1 MPQRTAG
8 DRRSPKVGGSKAPR
22 SLATPPPTSAYR
34 GARQGLPGRPTSAAG
49 VPDKNYRGPRQK
61 LPGSPAN
68 TTGVPDK
75 NYRGARQVAFHKIAA
90 KRGFSC
96 RVFWSL
102 CFCLPCGVMLFNNNH
117 REIRGGLAVGPDRVE
132 LMLFPEYSTLVSAER
147 NLEEYPLFELKARQR
162 GSKARL
168 FERVIEG
175 EGGVSLRQSWKVIP
189 SGEYGMPGP
198 LDQDVYLAVLQLLEK
213 RGGMP
218 EDGELAFS
226 LYELRKVLGW
236 SDDSGGAYRQIK
248 DALVRIQLTGV
259 QSTNAFYS
267 AADEQLIADSFNVWS
282 VHFAQRKKRGG
293 AAPGAQA
300 TTQDRHVLRFHPIF
314 IRNYEAQYLKGLD
327 ADFFWS
333 LRMPLSKRLYR
344 LIDLQRASGLSWR
357 TDLFAVRD
365 QIPLDYAYPS
375 QIKRALKKAHA
386 ELEEK
391 GFLSGVDY
399 EEHEEENT
407 TSVLYRIS
415 HLFARRQKALS
426 LSGTPQ
432 QMFAI
437 ERLMR
442 EGVRGDTARD
452 LVVSHGP
459 ERCLHYAEALDAQEG
474 IRNRASFLVS
484 AIRKGYAL
492 PGPPTKQD
500 QESLE
505 PSFESTVIAHD
516 DAHRE
521 THKETEPPPPEVPE
535 GFPPPTPDPAAE
547 GLWGRVLE
555 NAKDEID
562 ASSLRVWFGT
572 VTAVALGPKSLTI
585 SVPTP
590 FAREYIETRFRPALE
605 AALHEELSEG
615 DSLRVLVH
623 TE

>member
-1 MPQRTAG
+1 
-8 DRRSPKVGGSKAPR
+8 VG
-22 SLATPPPTSAYR
+22 T
-34 GARQGLPGRPTSAAG
+34 
-49 VPDKNYRGPRQK
+49 
-61 LPGSPAN
+61 
-68 TTGVPDK
+68 
-75 NYRGARQVAFHKIAA
+75 
-90 KRGFSC
+90 
-96 RVFWSL
+96 
-102 CFCLPCGVMLFNNNH
+102 
-117 REIRGGLAVGPDRVE
+117 DRVE

-175 EGGVSLRQSWKVIP
+175 ESGVSLRQTWKVIP

-198 LDQDVYLAVLQLLEK
+198 VDQDVYLAVLQLLEK

-236 SDDSGGAYRQIK
+236 SDDSGGAYREIK

-259 QSTNAFYS
+259 QSSNAFYS

-282 VHFAQRKKRGG
+282 VHFAQRKNRGG
-293 AAPGAQA
+293 AKSGAR

-333 LRMPLSKRLYR
+333 LKMPLSKRLYR
-344 LIDLQRASGLSWR
+344 LIDLQRADGLSWR

-365 QIPLDYAYPS
+365 QIPLDYPYPS
-375 QIKRALKKAHA
+375 QIKRALGKAHE

-391 GFLSGVDY
+391 GFLSGVEY
-399 EEHEEENT
+399 EELEEGNT

-415 HLFARRQKALS
+415 PLFARRQKALE
-426 LSGTPQ
+426 LAGTPQ
-432 QMFAI
+432 EMFAI

-452 LVVSHGP
+452 LVVSHGA
-459 ERCLHYAEALDAQEG
+459 ERCLRYAEALDAQEG

-492 PGPPTKQD
+492 PGPPEPD
-500 QESLE
+500 QEPLE
-505 PSFESTVIAHD
+505 PSFESSVIAHD
-516 DAHRE
+516 AQQ
-521 THKETEPPPPEVPE
+521 ETEPHPPEDSEV
-535 GFPPPTPDPAAE
+535 FPPPTPDPAAE
-547 GLWGRVLE
+547 GLWDRVLE

-572 VTAVALGPKSLTI
+572 VTAVALGPESLTI

-590 FAREYIETRFRPALE
+590 FAREYIETRFRAALE

-615 DSLRVLVH
+615 ASLRVLVH
-623 TE
+623 AEEADE

>member
-1 MPQRTAG
+1 
-8 DRRSPKVGGSKAPR
+8 VG
-22 SLATPPPTSAYR
+22 T
-34 GARQGLPGRPTSAAG
+34 
-49 VPDKNYRGPRQK
+49 D
-61 LPGSPAN
+61 
-68 TTGVPDK
+68 
-75 NYRGARQVAFHKIAA
+75 H
-90 KRGFSC
+90 
-96 RVFWSL
+96 
-102 CFCLPCGVMLFNNNH
+102 
-117 REIRGGLAVGPDRVE
+117 VE

-198 LDQDVYLAVLQLLEK
+198 IDQDVYLAVLQLLEK

-259 QSTNAFYS
+259 QSSNAFYS

-282 VHFAQRKKRGG
+282 VHFAQRKKRS
-293 AAPGAQA
+293 QA
-300 TTQDRHVLRFHPIF
+300 NSSRARTTQDRHVLRFHPIF

-327 ADFFWS
+327 ADFFFS
-333 LRMPLSKRLYR
+333 LKMPLSKRLYR
-344 LIDLQRASGLSWR
+344 LIDLQRAGGLAWR
-357 TDLFAVRD
+357 SDLFAVRD
-365 QIPLDYAYPS
+365 QIPLDYTYPS
-375 QIKRALKKAHA
+375 QIKRALGKAHA

-399 EEHEEENT
+399 EELKEENT

-415 HLFARRQKALS
+415 PLFARRQKALE

-432 QMFAI
+432 EMFAI

-452 LVVSHGP
+452 LVVSHGAQ
-459 ERCLHYAEALDAQEG
+459 RCLRYAEALDAQEG

-492 PGPPTKQD
+492 PEPPEPE
-500 QESLE
+500 QEPLE
-505 PSFESTVIAHD
+505 PSEPSLESSSGSSLLAHG
-516 DAHRE
+516 RG
-521 THKETEPPPPEVPE
+521 ETEGHLPEDPEASPPPI
-535 GFPPPTPDPAAE
+535 PDPAAE
-547 GLWGRVLE
+547 GLWSRVLE
-555 NAKDEID
+555 NAESEID

-572 VTAVALGPKSLTI
+572 VTAVALGPESLTI

-605 AALHEELSEG
+605 AALRKELSEG
-615 DSLRVLVH
+615 ASLRVLVH
-623 TE
+623 PEEAGAEDRK

>member
-1 MPQRTAG
+1 L
-8 DRRSPKVGGSKAPR
+8 SVG
-22 SLATPPPTSAYR
+22 T
-34 GARQGLPGRPTSAAG
+34 
-49 VPDKNYRGPRQK
+49 
-61 LPGSPAN
+61 
-68 TTGVPDK
+68 
-75 NYRGARQVAFHKIAA
+75 
-90 KRGFSC
+90 
-96 RVFWSL
+96 
-102 CFCLPCGVMLFNNNH
+102 
-117 REIRGGLAVGPDRVE
+117 DRVE

-175 EGGVSLRQSWKVIP
+175 ESGVSLRQTWKVIP

-198 LDQDVYLAVLQLLEK
+198 VDQDVYLAVLQLLEK

-236 SDDSGGAYRQIK
+236 SDDSGGAYREIK

-259 QSTNAFYS
+259 QSSNAFYS

-293 AAPGAQA
+293 ANSGAR

-333 LRMPLSKRLYR
+333 LKMPLSKRLYR
-344 LIDLQRASGLSWR
+344 LIDLQRADGLSWR

-365 QIPLDYAYPS
+365 QIPLDYPYPS
-375 QIKRALKKAHA
+375 QIKRALGKAHE

-391 GFLSGVDY
+391 GFLSGVEY
-399 EEHEEENT
+399 EEHEGNT

-415 HLFARRQKALS
+415 HLFARRQKALE

-432 QMFAI
+432 EMFAI

-452 LVVSHGP
+452 LVVSHGA
-459 ERCLHYAEALDAQEG
+459 ERCLRYAEALDAQEG

-492 PGPPTKQD
+492 PGPPEPD
-500 QESLE
+500 QEPLE
-505 PSFESTVIAHD
+505 PSFESSVIAHD
-516 DAHRE
+516 AQQ
-521 THKETEPPPPEVPE
+521 ETEPHPPEDPE
-535 GFPPPTPDPAAE
+535 VFPPPTPDPAAE
-547 GLWGRVLE
+547 GLWDRVLE

-572 VTAVALGPKSLTI
+572 VTAVALGPESLTI

-590 FAREYIETRFRPALE
+590 FAREYIETRFRAALE

-615 DSLRVLVH
+615 ASLRVLVH
-623 TE
+623 AEEAGG

>member
-1 MPQRTAG
+1 MGT
-8 DRRSPKVGGSKAPR
+8 
-22 SLATPPPTSAYR
+22 
-34 GARQGLPGRPTSAAG
+34 
-49 VPDKNYRGPRQK
+49 
-61 LPGSPAN
+61 
-68 TTGVPDK
+68 
-75 NYRGARQVAFHKIAA
+75 
-90 KRGFSC
+90 
-96 RVFWSL
+96 
-102 CFCLPCGVMLFNNNH
+102 
-117 REIRGGLAVGPDRVE
+117 DRVE

-198 LDQDVYLAVLQLLEK
+198 VDQDVYLAVLQLLEK

-236 SDDSGGAYRQIK
+236 SDDSGGAYQEIK

-259 QSTNAFYS
+259 QSSNAFYS

-293 AAPGAQA
+293 ANSGPR
-300 TTQDRHVLRFHPIF
+300 TTQDRHVLKFHPIF

-333 LRMPLSKRLYR
+333 LKMPLSKRLYR
-344 LIDLQRASGLSWR
+344 LIDLQRADGLSWR
-357 TDLFAVRD
+357 SDLFAVRD
-365 QIPLDYAYPS
+365 QIPLDYPYPS
-375 QIKRALKKAHA
+375 QIKRALGKAHA

-399 EEHEEENT
+399 EEHGEENT

-415 HLFARRQKALS
+415 PLFARRQKALE

-432 QMFAI
+432 EMFAI

-452 LVVSHGP
+452 LVVSHGAQ
-459 ERCLHYAEALDAQEG
+459 RCLRYAEALDAQEG

-492 PGPPTKQD
+492 PEPPEPE
-500 QESLE
+500 QEPLE
-505 PSFESTVIAHD
+505 PSEPSLESSSGPSLLAHG
-516 DAHRE
+516 
-521 THKETEPPPPEVPE
+521 TQETEGHLPEDPV
-535 GFPPPTPDPAAE
+535 GSPPPTPDPAAE
-547 GLWGRVLE
+547 KLWGRVLE
-555 NAKDEID
+555 NARGEID

-572 VTAVALGPKSLTI
+572 VTAVDLGPQSLTI

-590 FAREYIETRFRPALE
+590 FVREYIETRFRAALE

-615 DSLRVLVH
+615 ASLRVLVYS
-623 TE
+623 EEAGAEDRK

>member
-1 MPQRTAG
+1 LF
-8 DRRSPKVGGSKAPR
+8 VG
-22 SLATPPPTSAYR
+22 T
-34 GARQGLPGRPTSAAG
+34 
-49 VPDKNYRGPRQK
+49 D
-61 LPGSPAN
+61 
-68 TTGVPDK
+68 
-75 NYRGARQVAFHKIAA
+75 H
-90 KRGFSC
+90 
-96 RVFWSL
+96 
-102 CFCLPCGVMLFNNNH
+102 
-117 REIRGGLAVGPDRVE
+117 VE

-168 FERVIEG
+168 FERVIQG

-198 LDQDVYLAVLQLLEK
+198 VDQDVYLAVLQLLEK

-236 SDDSGGAYRQIK
+236 SDDSGGAYREIK

-259 QSTNAFYS
+259 QSSNAFYS

-282 VHFAQRKKRGG
+282 VHFAQRRKRS
-293 AAPGAQA
+293 QA
-300 TTQDRHVLRFHPIF
+300 NTSGTRTTQDRHVLRFHPVF

-333 LRMPLSKRLYR
+333 LKMPLSKRLYR
-344 LIDLQRASGLSWR
+344 LIDLQRAGGLSWR
-357 TDLFAVRD
+357 SDLFAVRD
-365 QIPLDYAYPS
+365 QIPLDYPYPS

-391 GFLSGVDY
+391 GFLSGVEY

-407 TSVLYRIS
+407 TSVIYRIS
-415 HLFARRQKALS
+415 HLFARRQKALE

-432 QMFAI
+432 EMFAI

-452 LVVSHGP
+452 LVVSHGAQ
-459 ERCLHYAEALDAQEG
+459 RCLRYAEALDAQEG

-484 AIRKGYAL
+484 AIRKSYVL
-492 PGPPTKQD
+492 PEPPEPD
-500 QESLE
+500 QEPLE
-505 PSFESTVIAHD
+505 PSDPSLESSSGPSLLAH
-516 DAHRE
+516 ASR
-521 THKETEPPPPEVPE
+521 ETEPLLSEDPE
-535 GFPPPTPDPAAE
+535 GCSPPTPDPAAE
-547 GLWGRVLE
+547 KLWGRVLE
-555 NAKDEID
+555 NARGEID

-572 VTAVALGPKSLTI
+572 VTAVGLGPQSLTI

-590 FAREYIETRFRPALE
+590 FAREYIETRFRTALE

-615 DSLRVLVH
+615 ASLRVLVH
-623 TE
+623 TEEADKEDRKWT

>member
-1 MPQRTAG
+1 LL
-8 DRRSPKVGGSKAPR
+8 VG
-22 SLATPPPTSAYR
+22 T
-34 GARQGLPGRPTSAAG
+34 
-49 VPDKNYRGPRQK
+49 
-61 LPGSPAN
+61 
-68 TTGVPDK
+68 
-75 NYRGARQVAFHKIAA
+75 
-90 KRGFSC
+90 
-96 RVFWSL
+96 
-102 CFCLPCGVMLFNNNH
+102 
-117 REIRGGLAVGPDRVE
+117 DRVE

-175 EGGVSLRQSWKVIP
+175 ESGVSLRQTWKVIP

-198 LDQDVYLAVLQLLEK
+198 VDQDVYLAVLQLLEK

-236 SDDSGGAYRQIK
+236 SDDSGGAYREIK

-259 QSTNAFYS
+259 QSSNAFYS

-293 AAPGAQA
+293 ANSGAR

-333 LRMPLSKRLYR
+333 LKMPLSKRLYR
-344 LIDLQRASGLSWR
+344 LIDLQRADGLSWR

-365 QIPLDYAYPS
+365 QIPLDYPYPS
-375 QIKRALKKAHA
+375 QIKRALGKAHE

-391 GFLSGVDY
+391 GFLSGVEY
-399 EEHEEENT
+399 EELEEGNT

-415 HLFARRQKALS
+415 PLFARRQKALE
-426 LSGTPQ
+426 LAGTPQ
-432 QMFAI
+432 EMFAI

-452 LVVSHGP
+452 LVVSHGA
-459 ERCLHYAEALDAQEG
+459 ERCLRYAEALDAQEG

-492 PGPPTKQD
+492 PGPPEPD
-500 QESLE
+500 QEPLE
-505 PSFESTVIAHD
+505 PSFESSVIAHD
-516 DAHRE
+516 AQQ
-521 THKETEPPPPEVPE
+521 ETEPHPPEDPGV
-535 GFPPPTPDPAAE
+535 FPPPTPDPAAE
-547 GLWGRVLE
+547 GLWDRVLE

-572 VTAVALGPKSLTI
+572 VTAVALGPESLTI

-590 FAREYIETRFRPALE
+590 FAREYIETRFRAALE

-615 DSLRVLVH
+615 ASLRVLVH
-623 TE
+623 AEEAGG

>member
-1 MPQRTAG
+1 LF
-8 DRRSPKVGGSKAPR
+8 VG
-22 SLATPPPTSAYR
+22 T
-34 GARQGLPGRPTSAAG
+34 
-49 VPDKNYRGPRQK
+49 
-61 LPGSPAN
+61 
-68 TTGVPDK
+68 
-75 NYRGARQVAFHKIAA
+75 
-90 KRGFSC
+90 
-96 RVFWSL
+96 
-102 CFCLPCGVMLFNNNH
+102 
-117 REIRGGLAVGPDRVE
+117 DRVE

-175 EGGVSLRQSWKVIP
+175 ESGVSLRQTWKVIP

-198 LDQDVYLAVLQLLEK
+198 VDQDVYLAVLQLLEK

-236 SDDSGGAYRQIK
+236 SDDSGGAYREIK

-259 QSTNAFYS
+259 QSSNAFYS

-293 AAPGAQA
+293 ANSGAR

-333 LRMPLSKRLYR
+333 LKMPLSKRLYR
-344 LIDLQRASGLSWR
+344 LIDLQRADGLSWR

-365 QIPLDYAYPS
+365 QIPLDYPYPS
-375 QIKRALKKAHA
+375 QIKRALGKAHE

-391 GFLSGVDY
+391 GFLSGVEY
-399 EEHEEENT
+399 EEHEGNT

-415 HLFARRQKALS
+415 HLFARRQKALE

-432 QMFAI
+432 EMFAI

-452 LVVSHGP
+452 LVVSHGA
-459 ERCLHYAEALDAQEG
+459 ERCLRYAEALDAQEG

-492 PGPPTKQD
+492 PGPPEPD
-500 QESLE
+500 QEPLE
-505 PSFESTVIAHD
+505 PSFESSVIAHD
-516 DAHRE
+516 AQQ
-521 THKETEPPPPEVPE
+521 ETEPHPPENPE
-535 GFPPPTPDPAAE
+535 VFPPPTPDPAAE
-547 GLWGRVLE
+547 GLWDRVLE

-572 VTAVALGPKSLTI
+572 VTAVALGPESLTI

-590 FAREYIETRFRPALE
+590 FAREYIETRFRAALE

-615 DSLRVLVH
+615 ASLRVLVH
-623 TE
+623 AEEAGG

>member
-1 MPQRTAG
+1 MGRLPVRT
-8 DRRSPKVGGSKAPR
+8 
-22 SLATPPPTSAYR
+22 
-34 GARQGLPGRPTSAAG
+34 
-49 VPDKNYRGPRQK
+49 
-61 LPGSPAN
+61 
-68 TTGVPDK
+68 
-75 NYRGARQVAFHKIAA
+75 
-90 KRGFSC
+90 
-96 RVFWSL
+96 
-102 CFCLPCGVMLFNNNH
+102 
-117 REIRGGLAVGPDRVE
+117 DRVE
-132 LMLFPEYSTLVSAER
+132 LMLFPEHSTLVSAER

-198 LDQDVYLAVLQLLEK
+198 VDQDVYLAVLQLLEK

-236 SDDSGGAYRQIK
+236 SDDSGGAYREIK

-259 QSTNAFYS
+259 QSSNAFYS

-293 AAPGAQA
+293 ANSSSSSGTR

-327 ADFFWS
+327 ADFFFS
-333 LRMPLSKRLYR
+333 LKMPLSKRLYR
-344 LIDLQRASGLSWR
+344 LIDLQRAGGLAWRSGL
-357 TDLFAVRD
+357 FAIRD
-365 QIPLDYAYPS
+365 QIPLDYPYPS
-375 QIKRALKKAHA
+375 QIKRALGKAHA

-399 EEHEEENT
+399 EEHEEGNT

-415 HLFARRQKALS
+415 PLFARRQKALE

-432 QMFAI
+432 EMFAI

-452 LVVSHGP
+452 LVVSHGA
-459 ERCLHYAEALDAQEG
+459 ERCLRYAEALDAQEG

-492 PGPPTKQD
+492 PDPPKQD
-500 QESLE
+500 QEPLE
-505 PSFESTVIAHD
+505 PSFESSGIAHD
-516 DAHRE
+516 A
-521 THKETEPPPPEVPE
+521 HKETEPHPPEEPE
-535 GFPPPTPDPAAE
+535 GLPPPTPDAAADELWTRVLKNAE
-547 GLWGRVLE
+547 GQ
-555 NAKDEID
+555 ID
-562 ASSLRVWFGT
+562 ASSLRVWFGG
-572 VTAVALGPKSLTI
+572 VSAVALGSESLTI

-590 FAREYIETRFRPALE
+590 FAREYIQTRFRAALE

-615 DSLRVLVH
+615 ASLRVLVH
-623 TE
+623 TQEADG

>member
-1 MPQRTAG
+1 MGT
-8 DRRSPKVGGSKAPR
+8 
-22 SLATPPPTSAYR
+22 
-34 GARQGLPGRPTSAAG
+34 
-49 VPDKNYRGPRQK
+49 
-61 LPGSPAN
+61 
-68 TTGVPDK
+68 
-75 NYRGARQVAFHKIAA
+75 
-90 KRGFSC
+90 
-96 RVFWSL
+96 
-102 CFCLPCGVMLFNNNH
+102 
-117 REIRGGLAVGPDRVE
+117 DRVE

-198 LDQDVYLAVLQLLEK
+198 VDQDVYLAVLQLLEK

-259 QSTNAFYS
+259 QSSNAFYS

-293 AAPGAQA
+293 ANSSSGTR

-327 ADFFWS
+327 ADFFFS
-333 LRMPLSKRLYR
+333 LKMPLSKRLYR
-344 LIDLQRASGLSWR
+344 LIDLQRAGGLAWR
-357 TDLFAVRD
+357 SDLFAVRD
-365 QIPLDYAYPS
+365 QIPLDYPYPS

-386 ELEEK
+386 ELEKK

-399 EEHEEENT
+399 EEHEEQKT

-415 HLFARRQKALS
+415 PLFARRQKALE

-432 QMFAI
+432 EMFAI

-452 LVVSHGP
+452 LVVSHGAQ
-459 ERCLHYAEALDAQEG
+459 RCLRYAEALDTQEG

-492 PGPPTKQD
+492 PGPPKQD
-500 QESLE
+500 QESLEESLE
-505 PSFESTVIAHD
+505 PSFESSVIVHD
-516 DAHRE
+516 A
-521 THKETEPPPPEVPE
+521 HKETELHPPEDPE

-572 VTAVALGPKSLTI
+572 VSAVALGPKSLTI

-590 FAREYIETRFRPALE
+590 FAREYIETRFRAALE

-615 DSLRVLVH
+615 ASLRVLVY
-623 TE
+623 TEEADG

>member
-1 MPQRTAG
+1 LF
-8 DRRSPKVGGSKAPR
+8 VG
-22 SLATPPPTSAYR
+22 T
-34 GARQGLPGRPTSAAG
+34 
-49 VPDKNYRGPRQK
+49 
-61 LPGSPAN
+61 
-68 TTGVPDK
+68 
-75 NYRGARQVAFHKIAA
+75 
-90 KRGFSC
+90 
-96 RVFWSL
+96 
-102 CFCLPCGVMLFNNNH
+102 
-117 REIRGGLAVGPDRVE
+117 DRVE

-175 EGGVSLRQSWKVIP
+175 ESGVSLRQTWKVIP

-198 LDQDVYLAVLQLLEK
+198 VDQDVYLAVLQLLEK

-259 QSTNAFYS
+259 QSSNAFYS

-293 AAPGAQA
+293 ANSGAR

-333 LRMPLSKRLYR
+333 LKMPLSKRLYR
-344 LIDLQRASGLSWR
+344 LIDLQRADGLSWR

-365 QIPLDYAYPS
+365 QIPLDYPYPS
-375 QIKRALKKAHA
+375 QIKRALGKAHE

-391 GFLSGVDY
+391 GFLSGVEY
-399 EEHEEENT
+399 EEHEGNT

-415 HLFARRQKALS
+415 HLFARRQKALE

-432 QMFAI
+432 EMFAI

-452 LVVSHGP
+452 LVVSHGA
-459 ERCLHYAEALDAQEG
+459 ERCLRYAEALDAQEG

-492 PGPPTKQD
+492 PGPPEAD
-500 QESLE
+500 QEPLE
-505 PSFESTVIAHD
+505 PSFESSVIAHD
-516 DAHRE
+516 AQQ
-521 THKETEPPPPEVPE
+521 ETEPHPPEDPE
-535 GFPPPTPDPAAE
+535 VFPPPTPDPAAE
-547 GLWGRVLE
+547 GLWDRVLE

-572 VTAVALGPKSLTI
+572 VTAVALGPESLTI

-590 FAREYIETRFRPALE
+590 FAREYIETRFRAALE

-615 DSLRVLVH
+615 ASLRVLVH
-623 TE
+623 AEEADG